1 MYCLRCPNTPGPAAP
16 FSLAPKPEGAIQL
29 ENSELVLTFDESSHL
44 LKSVNHKRSGR
55 TEDVKLQF
63 AAYPT
68 AQFR

>member
-1 MYCLRCPNTPGPAAP
+1 M
-16 FSLAPKPEGAIQL
+16 